1 MRRRGKK
8 TYIAARRPLRR
19 HRNGRRHCTM
29 STAVCPRPQPQTQ
42 EPPLPADTI
51 RQGYSLANK
60 RGSHD
65 IQPRFEP
72 WPSPSRP
79 CWRGGSSPSAAVCGF
94 SAACLSAVCSTT
106 DCLRADCIPASCPP
120 LRVSH
125 LRSSLRLLSRRLLSR
140 LLDSWILASQ
150 KQLAVHRLP
159 SQLPPRQAFRRLLAR
174 RQPPVAAH

>member
-1 MRRRGKK
+1 MGAA
-8 TYIAARRPLRR
+8 IARCLPLSVPGPNRKRKNLRCQPTRSVRDTVWQTSVAAMTSSPGSSPGHRRPGPAGVVARL
-19 HRNGRRHCTM
+19 
-29 STAVCPRPQPQTQ
+29 RPQPSVVSR
-42 EPPLPADTI
+42 LPA
-51 RQGYSLANK
+51 
-60 RGSHD
+60 
-65 IQPRFEP
+65 
-72 WPSPSRP
+72 SP
-79 CWRGGSSPSAAVCGF
+79 PSAPPPIV
-94 SAACLSAVCSTT
+94 SEPTVSPP
-106 DCLRADCIPASCPP
+106 RAPQ